1 MRIEAGNITIRY
13 GETLAVREVTLAAH
27 PGEVLAVIGPN
38 GSGKSSL
45 VKAIAGLVKHDGH
58 VLFDGAAKRPSHI
71 GYMAQDIVGRAAL
84 TVTEVA
90 LLGRLGRLGL
100 SVQPEDIRAVSR
112 VLRELDLAHLAGR
125 YLGEL
130 SGGQRQIVYLA
141 QALAAEPAILLLD
154 EPISA
159 LDLRHQ
165 LEVLDLV
172 RGLTRERRLT
182 TICVLH
188 DLNAAAR
195 FADRLALMHEGR
207 LFAIGTPAEV
217 LTSTIIAQAFEVEA
231 EVGRGT
237 DGHPVITATRPARRS
252 AA

>member
-1 MRIEAGNITIRY
+1 M
-13 GETLAVREVTLAAH
+13 REVSLAAH
-27 PGEVLAVIGPN
+27 PGEILVVIGPN

-45 VKAIAGLVKHDGH
+45 VKAIAGLVKHDGQ
-58 VLFDGAAKRPSHI
+58 VLFDQAAKRPSAI

-84 TVTEVA
+84 TVTEVV

-100 SVQPEDIRAVSR
+100 SVHPEDIRAVSR
-112 VLRELDLAHLAGR
+112 ILAEIDLAHLAGR

-130 SGGQRQIVYLA
+130 SGGQRQIAFLA

-165 LEVLDLV
+165 LDVLELV
-172 RGLTRERRLT
+172 RSLTRERRLT
-182 TICVLH
+182 TVCVLH

-207 LFAIGTPAEV
+207 LFAIGAPAEV
-217 LTSTIIAQAFEVEA
+217 LTAPIIAAAFEMQRAGKGNWRNSHSTLSETSQRA
-231 EVGRGT
+231 K
-237 DGHPVITATRPARRS
+237 P
-252 AA
+252 